1 MKAKEFREKTIEQL
15 QEQLLE
21 LRREQFNLRIQ
32 QATGQQA
39 KSDQVTRVRRD
50 IARLKTVVREREQ
63 QGKTA

>member
-32 QATGQQA
+32 QATGQPA
-39 KSDQVTRVRRD
+39 RSDQVTRVRRD
-50 IARLKTVVREREQ
+50 IARLKTVVREREP

>member
-1 MKAKEFREKTIEQL
+1 MNAKELREKTLEQL

-39 KSDQVTRVRRD
+39 RSDQVTRVRRD
-50 IARLKTVVREREQ
+50 IARLKTIVREREQ
-63 QGKTA
+63 HKQRA